1 MSGPPVQVSGGEYTL
16 FIDSES
22 NNGTLS
28 LQMQTPSG
36 AWVNL
41 QNWGLQ
47 YVRTTAYAACIL
59 GLELSAGVYRLKAE
73 GLVYN
78 LNAWLVGNG

>member
-1 MSGPPVQVSGGEYTL
+1 M
-16 FIDSES
+16 D
-22 NNGTLS
+22 
-28 LQMQTPSG
+28 
-36 AWVNL
+36 L